1 MANQNPAAANSATT
15 TPAGAATAAAGSQ
28 ASAEDTTV
36 LSRFAPEQIVVQPI
50 DPELAAEQAALAAR
64 QTETAAG
71 EPAAPAGAS
80 PTANPTHQAA
90 AAATPTDAKL
100 PAKSSAKDGKD
111 EVAKADTKPPAR
123 SMAEIEAEMAATR
136 ERLAA
141 TVGQLQ
147 EALQPKNLLRLQVE
161 KVKGFYVDEYGAV
174 RPERVAGTVGVVVV
188 SVVVVKVVKRI
199 F

>member
-1 MANQNPAAANSATT
+1 MANQNPEAA
-15 TPAGAATAAAGSQ
+15 
-28 ASAEDTTV
+28 DTSV

-64 QTETAAG
+64 QAETAAG
-71 EPAAPAGAS
+71 EPAAPAGSS
-80 PTANPTHQAA
+80 PTANPSHQPAA
-90 AAATPTDAKL
+90 APAAKL
-100 PAKSSAKDGKD
+100 PAKSEAKQGKD
-111 EVAKADTKPPAR
+111 EVAKTDTKPPAR
-123 SMAEIEAEMAATR
+123 TMAEIEAEMAATR

-161 KVKGFYVDEYGAV
+161 KVKGYYVDEYGAV

-188 SVVVVKVVKRI
+188 SVVVIKVVKRI

>member
-1 MANQNPAAANSATT
+1 MANQNPEAA
-15 TPAGAATAAAGSQ
+15 
-28 ASAEDTTV
+28 DTSV

-64 QTETAAG
+64 QAETAAG
-71 EPAAPAGAS
+71 EPAAPAGSS
-80 PTANPTHQAA
+80 PTANPSHQPAA
-90 AAATPTDAKL
+90 APAAKL
-100 PAKSSAKDGKD
+100 PAKSEAKEGKD
-111 EVAKADTKPPAR
+111 EVAKTDTKPPAR
-123 SMAEIEAEMAATR
+123 TMAEIEAEMAATR

-161 KVKGFYVDEYGAV
+161 KVKGYYVDEYGAV

-188 SVVVVKVVKRI
+188 SVVVIKVVKRI

>member
-1 MANQNPAAANSATT
+1 MANQNPEAA
-15 TPAGAATAAAGSQ
+15 
-28 ASAEDTTV
+28 DTSV

-64 QTETAAG
+64 QAETAAG
-71 EPAAPAGAS
+71 EPAAPAGSS
-80 PTANPTHQAA
+80 PTANPSHQPAA
-90 AAATPTDAKL
+90 APAAAPAAKL
-100 PAKSSAKDGKD
+100 PAKSEAKQGKD
-111 EVAKADTKPPAR
+111 EVAKTDTKPPAR
-123 SMAEIEAEMAATR
+123 TMAEIEAEMAATR

-161 KVKGFYVDEYGAV
+161 KVKGYYVDEYGAV

-188 SVVVVKVVKRI
+188 SVVVIKVVKRI

>member
-1 MANQNPAAANSATT
+1 MANQNPDAA
-15 TPAGAATAAAGSQ
+15 
-28 ASAEDTTV
+28 DTSV
-36 LSRFAPEQIVVQPI
+36 LSRFAPEQIVVQPV

-64 QTETAAG
+64 QAETAAG

-80 PTANPTHQAA
+80 PTANPSHQPAA
-90 AAATPTDAKL
+90 APAAKL
-100 PAKSSAKDGKD
+100 PAKSEAKDAKG
-111 EVAKADTKPPAR
+111 EVAKTDTKPPAR
-123 SMAEIEAEMAATR
+123 TMAEIEAEMAATR

-161 KVKGFYVDEYGAV
+161 KVKGYYVDEYGAV

-188 SVVVVKVVKRI
+188 SVVVIKVVKRI

>member
-1 MANQNPAAANSATT
+1 MANQNPDAA
-15 TPAGAATAAAGSQ
+15 
-28 ASAEDTTV
+28 DTSV

-64 QTETAAG
+64 QAETAAG
-71 EPAAPAGAS
+71 EPAAPAGSS
-80 PTANPTHQAA
+80 PTANPSHQPAA
-90 AAATPTDAKL
+90 APAAKL
-100 PAKSSAKDGKD
+100 PAKSEAKQGKD
-111 EVAKADTKPPAR
+111 EVAKTDTKPPAR
-123 SMAEIEAEMAATR
+123 TMAEIEAEMAATR

-161 KVKGFYVDEYGAV
+161 KVKGYYVDEYGAV

-188 SVVVVKVVKRI
+188 SVVVIKVVKRI

>member
-1 MANQNPAAANSATT
+1 MANQNPDAA
-15 TPAGAATAAAGSQ
+15 
-28 ASAEDTTV
+28 DTSV

-64 QTETAAG
+64 QAETAAG

-80 PTANPTHQAA
+80 PTANPSHQPAA
-90 AAATPTDAKL
+90 GPAAKL
-100 PAKSSAKDGKD
+100 PAKSEAKDAKD
-111 EVAKADTKPPAR
+111 EVAKTDTKPPAR
-123 SMAEIEAEMAATR
+123 TMAEIEAEMAATR

-161 KVKGFYVDEYGAV
+161 KVKGYYVDEYGAV

-188 SVVVVKVVKRI
+188 SVVVIKVVKRI

>member
-1 MANQNPAAANSATT
+1 MANQNPDAA
-15 TPAGAATAAAGSQ
+15 
-28 ASAEDTTV
+28 DTSV

-64 QTETAAG
+64 QAETAAG
-71 EPAAPAGAS
+71 EPAAPAGSS
-80 PTANPTHQAA
+80 PTANPSHQPAA
-90 AAATPTDAKL
+90 APAAKL
-100 PAKSSAKDGKD
+100 PAKSEAKEGKD
-111 EVAKADTKPPAR
+111 EVAKTDTKPPAR
-123 SMAEIEAEMAATR
+123 TMAEIEAEMAATR

-161 KVKGFYVDEYGAV
+161 KVKGYYVDEYGAV

-188 SVVVVKVVKRI
+188 SVVVIKVVKRI